1 LVMGANDADPRY
13 NGKRKISVCM
23 PGSQFLIHVFD
34 LYLGWAT
41 CERCGETQP
50 AGEAWSCSTCS
61 FDVCSNCIGGGF
73 MVTEDTPSAA
83 CLCLVASTSGA
94 IAALSVIVVE
104 EEDITITFV
113 RAWTVQGLSPIYS
126 QPLVVQSLVV
136 FGSVSGAVRAL
147 DVSTGAM
154 VWTTIFDRPVFS
166 APTALYSQDAVV
178 IGCHDGVLR
187 CLNLCDGVT
196 LWEVPLGCAIF
207 SRPCVVA
214 DCFSDSSLVLA
225 STTAGSV
232 HLLRAASPVVGQV
245 AVPDLVGKVELPAE
259 CFCSPILWRNDAT
272 DRKNVLQ
279 ACFGARND
287 RMYFWNDVAI

>member
-1 LVMGANDADPRY
+1 MRIHDTMVRAFP
-13 NGKRKISVCM
+13 VCM
-23 PGSQFLIHVFD
+23 PAPLFLTQISH
-34 LYLGWAT
+34 LLSGWAM

-50 AGEAWSCSTCS
+50 ASEAWSCATCS
-61 FDVCSNCIGGGF
+61 FDVCSNCIGGGLLF
-73 MVTEDTPSAA
+73 EEDTPSAA

-104 EEDITITFV
+104 EDDITITFV
-113 RAWTVQGLSPIYS
+113 RAWAVQGLSPIYS
-126 QPLVVQSLVV
+126 QPLLVQSLVV

-147 DVSTGAM
+147 DASTGAI
-154 VWTTIFDRPVFS
+154 VWTSTFDRPVFS
-166 APTALYSQDAVV
+166 APTALCSQDAVV

-214 DCFSDSSLVLA
+214 DYSSDGSLVLA

-232 HLLRAASPVVGQV
+232 HLMRVASPAVGHV
-245 AVPDLVGKVELPAE
+245 AVPILVGKVELPAE
-259 CFCSPILWRNDAT
+259 CFCSPLLWNNDAT
-272 DRKNVLQ
+272 NVVGPVH

-287 RMYFWNDVAI
+287 RIYFWNDIET